1 VNTEGMTAYTELAR
15 ERDELRA
22 ALTRAEKVVEAVRRH
37 LRENDERAI
46 SRTTD
51 WDLEDALTAYD
62 TEKGETP

>member
-1 VNTEGMTAYTELAR
+1 
-15 ERDELRA
+15 
-22 ALTRAEKVVEAVRRH
+22 VVEAVRRH